1 MNKLSKLQKWS
12 LIIISLLITSGTLLL
27 IFTYKNLGLESKK
40 RVIAITEKEVLKE
53 LDKLEYQL
61 QRDFKNA
68 QKVSDVYAKAITHYP
83 QKAIAIADSLPEL
96 FKTYNFSAIGIHP
109 SKSLSKKLLKYNSN
123 YKIKENIKLWAP
135 FYKKGQKTTIPFP
148 YDYSDTTT
156 SGKYWY
162 SEKLKTGSWTTPYL
176 GAANNTLVVSYRSPI
191 IKDTMKNLN
200 DGVVCLDYALGYIQE
215 EVAKLNLYR
224 KGYGII
230 IDEDSLIISHP
241 SSKYLGKKITEVIS
255 NEAFSK
261 IEALPEK
268 QFLPIKTYKDRIV
281 DRNLYFK
288 HTLHIVNTNAPIVYK
303 AIIILKESETLSV
316 FNTQSINLIQR
327 VKSLRLQ
334 IICGLTL
341 TIALFVFWFFLL
353 SGNTR
358 AWLLIMLQ
366 SAVFIIGTLIIIYIQ
381 LKTPSYSFSNT
392 DIEITNTTEL
402 DAYLNAFKREHKKR
416 KPLLVKTGLFI
427 QNVKFSSAND
437 LHISG
442 YFWQKVDNP
451 SIIKSKFREGSLT
464 TILEPDFPEAEYL
477 ELKLENENNGLIQWY
492 FSAEIRQSFDY
503 SNYPFDEENIWLRV
517 RPKKAYQDQLLF
529 IPDFASYSKFTS
541 QTDYYLDTDTKE
553 ENLKNGLEE
562 DVFIE
567 GYKIIR
573 TFFSVRDRLYSN
585 SFGEFDLK
593 ESYSHPELY
602 FNISI
607 KRRFLEVFIVYFI
620 PILVTVFLLFTVL
633 MTYTRNSKENEL
645 YGFNVSTVLAFCA
658 SLFFVIIVSHM
669 SLRDTLQTEN
679 IIYLEY
685 FFFCLYF
692 LITVVSIGAFAFS
705 SSTTITIFKKNNG
718 EIIKMMYWPLFCF
731 IIFLLTTLH
740 FSIT

>member
-1 MNKLSKLQKWS
+1 MSTLSRLQKWT
-12 LIIISLLITSGTLLL
+12 LIFISLLITSGTLFLV
-27 IFTYKNLGLESKK
+27 FTYKNLGLESKK
-40 RVIAITEKEVLKE
+40 KVIAITEKEVSNE
-53 LDKLEYQL
+53 LDKLEKQL
-61 QRDFKNA
+61 KVDFKHAQEVSNA
-68 QKVSDVYAKAITHYP
+68 YAKAIAQHP
-83 QKAIAIADSLPEL
+83 KKAIEIADFLPEL
-96 FKTYNFSAIGIHP
+96 FKAYNFSAIGIHP
-109 SKSLSKKLLKYNSN
+109 SKNLSETLLKYNSN
-123 YKIKENIKLWAP
+123 YRVKGNKGLWTS
-135 FYKKGQKTTIPFP
+135 FYKKEQKRTITFP
-148 YDYSDTTT
+148 YDYTDTTT

-162 SEKLKTGSWTTPYL
+162 SEKLKSGSWTPPYL

-191 IKDTMKNLN
+191 VTDTLKKSN
-200 DGVVCLDYALGYIQE
+200 DGVVCLDYALDYIQE

-230 IDEDSLIISHP
+230 INEDSLIISHP

-255 NEAFSK
+255 DEAFSK

-268 QFLPIKTYKDRIV
+268 QFLPIKSYKDRIV

-288 HTLHIVNTNAPIVYK
+288 HTLHIADTNAPIVYK
-303 AIIILKESETLSV
+303 AIIILKESETLSA

-341 TIALFVFWFFLL
+341 IVGLLIFWVFILRN
-353 SGNTR
+353 NTR
-358 AWLLIMLQ
+358 VWLLIMLQ
-366 SAVFIIGTLIIIYIQ
+366 SAVFIIGTLIIIYLQ

-392 DIEITNTTEL
+392 DIEIINTTEL
-402 DAYLNAFKREHKKR
+402 DAYLNAFKREYAER
-416 KPLLVKTGLFI
+416 KPLLVKTGFFI

-437 LHISG
+437 LHVSG
-442 YFWQKVDNP
+442 YFWQKIDDLS
-451 SIIKSKFREGSLT
+451 SIKYKFKETSLA
-464 TILEPDFPEAEYL
+464 TILKPDFPDS
-477 ELKLENENNGLIQWY
+477 LIQWY

-517 RPKKAYQDQLLF
+517 RPKKAYQNKVLF
-529 IPDFASYSKFTS
+529 IPDFNSYPKFTS
-541 QTDYYLDTDTKE
+541 QTDYYLATNTKE
-553 ENLKNGLEE
+553 EGLKNGLEE
-562 DVFIE
+562 DIFIE
-567 GYKIIR
+567 SYKILR
-573 TFFSVRDRLYSN
+573 TFFSIKDRLYSN
-585 SFGEFDLK
+585 SFGEFNLK
-593 ESYSHPELY
+593 ENYSYPELY
-602 FNISI
+602 FNISL

-633 MTYTRNSKENEL
+633 MTYTRNSKKNEL

-669 SLRDTLQTEN
+669 SLRETLQTGN

-692 LITVVSIGAFAFS
+692 LITIVSIGAFAFS
-705 SSTTITIFKKNNG
+705 SSTAISIFKKNNG

-740 FSIT
+740 FSII